1 LFYYYDNSLR
11 TLTDQIVQ
19 TFTSKKCR
27 RPMNRIV
34 CVPSITSLSQLL
46 SEGYISS
53 DDVHPVTESTHI
65 LAEQQY
71 AARRPSTVLART
83 RQSYQRTSPPV
94 VERDP
99 ARITHYNMGSAAREL
114 ASMEEKERSPK
125 EWTFDIC
132 CICFS
137 RDRDHAAIPCFHLC
151 VCNVCSQR
159 LVKCPL
165 CRKPS
170 TSFHKIYL
178 S

>member
-1 LFYYYDNSLR
+1 
-11 TLTDQIVQ
+11 
-19 TFTSKKCR
+19 
-27 RPMNRIV
+27 MNRIV
-34 CVPSITSLSQLL
+34 RAPSITSLSQLL
-46 SEGYISS
+46 SEGYISPN
-53 DDVHPVTESTHI
+53 DVRPGGYVTESTRI

-71 AARRPSTVLART
+71 VATMERPSTAPART
-83 RQSYQRTSPPV
+83 RQSYQRPSPVSIPPPV
-94 VERDP
+94 SRLVESRAERDT
-99 ARITHYNMGSAAREL
+99 ARITQYNMGSAAHLYRVRVRREL

-125 EWTFDIC
+125 EWTFDTC

-165 CRKPS
+165 CRKPT